1 MEKYIEAYNN
11 LNLYEKKGIFSLIM
25 YNDVCVFFE
34 GSRELKQIEY
44 LADPEDISVNGTQ
57 IQITVRK

>member
-1 MEKYIEAYNN
+1 VEKYIEAYNN
-11 LNLYEKKGIFSLIM
+11 LNLYEKKEILSLIM
-25 YNDVCVFFE
+25 HNDVCVFFE